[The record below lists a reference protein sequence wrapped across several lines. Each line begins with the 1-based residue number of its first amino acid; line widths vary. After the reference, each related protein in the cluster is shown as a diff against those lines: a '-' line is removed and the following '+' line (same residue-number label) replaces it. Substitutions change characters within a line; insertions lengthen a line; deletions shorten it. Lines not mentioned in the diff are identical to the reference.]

1 MKNHFDYIITGM
13 GCAGLS
19 LAVHMLK
26 SGALNDKTILLIDHD
41 EKNKN
46 DRTWCFW
53 EKEEGFF
60 ESIVHRKWN
69 KLEVSKD
76 KESVHL
82 NISPFNYKLIRG
94 LDFYNYCLDILSK
107 HSNCFFLNARVDKII
122 PGDDK
127 SSVLAGDK
135 TFTGEYVFNSILFNK
150 PELRNNEY
158 LLLQHFKGWL
168 IKSDEPVFDTTVAR
182 LMDFKTP
189 QEHGTAFVYI
199 LPFANNEALV
209 EYTVFSEKILP
220 DHEYDLAL
228 QKYLEENLSL
238 NGYNIIDKEFGV
250 IPMTNHKF
258 PVHDKNVIN
267 IGTAGGQ
274 TKGSTGYTFRFIQ
287 KQSALIVQQLIKKE
301 FPSGAADSQRHRFY
315 DSVLLHILKNRSLEG
330 SDIFM
335 HLWKKNEPQKV
346 FKFLDNETTLFE
358 ELMIL
363 KTLPTL
369 PFANAAFK
377 HLTL

>member
-19 LAVHMLK
+19 LAVHMVK
-26 SGALNDKTILLIDHD
+26 SGALNDKTMLLIDHD

-53 EKEEGFF
+53 EQEEGFF
-60 ESIVHRKWN
+60 ETLVYRKWN
-69 KLEVSKD
+69 QLEVSKD
-76 KESVHL
+76 KECVHL
-82 NISPFNYKLIRG
+82 NINPFSYKLIRG

-107 HSNCFFLNARVDKII
+107 QSNCFFLNAKVDKII

-127 SSVLAGDK
+127 SSVISGDK
-135 TFTGEYVFNSILFNK
+135 TFTCEYVFNSILFNK

-168 IKSDEPVFDTTVAR
+168 IKSDEPVFDTNVAR
-182 LMDFKTP
+182 LMDFRTP
-189 QEHGTAFVYI
+189 QEHGTAFVYT

-228 QKYLEENLSL
+228 QKYLEENLTLRS
-238 NGYNIIDKEFGV
+238 YNIIDKEFGV

-258 PVHDKNVIN
+258 PAHDKNVIN

-287 KQSALIVQQLIKKE
+287 KQSAQIVQQLIKKE

-335 HLWKKNEPQKV
+335 HLWKKNTPQKV

-358 ELMIL
+358 ELLI
-363 KTLPTL
+363 
-369 PFANAAFK
+369 
-377 HLTL
+377 

>member
-19 LAVHMLK
+19 LAVHMVK
-26 SGALNDKTILLIDHD
+26 SGALNDKTMLLVDHD

-60 ESIVHRKWN
+60 EPLVHRRWN
-69 KLEVSKD
+69 QIEVRTED
-76 KESVHL
+76 DCTQL
-82 NISPFNYKLIRG
+82 NISPFSYKLIRG
-94 LDFYNYCLDILSK
+94 IDFYNFCLDILSK
-107 HSNCFFLNARVDKII
+107 QPNCFFLNARVDKII
-122 PGDDK
+122 PGDHK
-127 SSVLAGDK
+127 SSVIAGEK
-135 TFTGEYVFNSILFNK
+135 TYTGEYVFNSILFNK
-150 PELRNNEY
+150 PELRKNEY

-168 IKSDEPVFDTTVAR
+168 VRSDEPVFDTNLAR
-182 LMDFKTP
+182 LMDFRTS

-199 LPFANNEALV
+199 LPFAKNEALV

-220 DHEYDLAL
+220 DHEYELAL

-238 NGYNIIDKEFGV
+238 SGYKIVDREFGV

-258 PVHDKNVIN
+258 PRHNKTLIN

-274 TKGSTGYTFRFIQ
+274 TKGSSGYTFRFIQ
-287 KQSALIVQQLIKKE
+287 KQSALIVDQLIKKE

-315 DSVLLHILKNRSLEG
+315 DSVLLHILKNKSLEG

-335 HLWKKNEPQKV
+335 LLWKKNAPQKV
-346 FKFLDNETTLFE
+346 FKFLDNETDLIE
-358 ELMIL
+358 DLMIL
-363 KTLPTL
+363 KTLPTF
-369 PFANAAFK
+369 PFANAAIK
-377 HLTL
+377 HLSL

>member
-1 MKNHFDYIITGM
+1 MKHHFDYIITGM

-19 LAVHMLK
+19 LAVHMVK

-60 ESIVHRKWN
+60 ETLVHRKWDQI
-69 KLEVSKD
+69 EVRKGD
-76 KESVHL
+76 DCAQL

-107 HSNCFFLNARVDKII
+107 QSNCFFLNASVDKII
-122 PGDDK
+122 PGDLK
-127 SSVLAGDK
+127 SSVITGVK

-150 PELRNNEY
+150 PDLRNNEY
-158 LLLQHFKGWL
+158 LLLQHFKGWQ
-168 IKSDEPVFDTTVAR
+168 IKSDEAVFDTNVAR
-182 LMDFKTP
+182 LMDFRTS

-220 DHEYDLAL
+220 DHEYELAL

-238 NGYNIIDKEFGV
+238 RSYNIIDKEFGV

-258 PVHDKNVIN
+258 PGHDKNVIN

-287 KQSALIVQQLIKKE
+287 KQSALIVQQLINKE
-301 FPSGAADSQRHRFY
+301 FPSGASDSQRHRFY

-335 HLWKKNEPQKV
+335 HLWKKNAPQKV

-377 HLTL
+377 HLSH

>member
-1 MKNHFDYIITGM
+1 M

-19 LAVHMLK
+19 LAVHMVK

-60 ESIVHRKWN
+60 ETLVYRKWN

-76 KESVHL
+76 EECVPL
-82 NISPFNYKLIRG
+82 NISPFSYKLIRG

-122 PGDDK
+122 PGNDK
-127 SSVLAGDK
+127 PSVLAGDK

-168 IKSDEPVFDTTVAR
+168 IRSDEPTFDTNVAR
-182 LMDFKTP
+182 LMDFRTP

-209 EYTVFSEKILP
+209 EYTIFSEKILP
-220 DHEYDLAL
+220 DHEYDQAL

-238 NGYNIIDKEFGV
+238 NGYNIIDQEFGV

-258 PVHDKNVIN
+258 PTHDKNVIN

-287 KQSALIVQQLIKKE
+287 KQSALVVQQLIKKE
-301 FPSGAADSQRHRFY
+301 FPSGAADSHRHRFY

-358 ELMIL
+358 DLMIL